1 MPPVVTTRPMT
12 RQERALLLAPP
23 VKLFGWWT
31 GVASAVLAFPLAFL
45 VVAFSTMF
53 LLPYAV
59 VIRVAIA
66 AGMIAAVAWYVG
78 IQRKA
83 RREYARLAAGA
94 EQEAAAGVVQSTIY
108 TITDAVAVAE
118 AEDEGLSYYLLLDD
132 GRTLFLS
139 GQYLYDPT
147 DNGFPWESFEI
158 VHVASGS
165 WVLRVVP
172 RGRPIAPS
180 WTRGPFSDAECAR
193 GGVPDDGTIQTR
205 DFEALKG
212 PAVRGGA

>member
-1 MPPVVTTRPMT
+1 MTYEEQALLRQPPVR
-12 RQERALLLAPP
+12 
-23 VKLFGWWT
+23 LFGWWT
-31 GVASAVLAFPLAFL
+31 GIVPAVLAFPLAFL
-45 VVAFSTMF
+45 VVAFTTLF
-53 LLPYAV
+53 LLPYPI
-59 VIRVAIA
+59 VIRVATA
-66 AGMIAAVAWYVG
+66 AGIAAAVAWYVG

-83 RREYARLAAGA
+83 RRQFAELAAGA
-94 EQEAAAGVVQSTIY
+94 EREAAAGVVRSTIY
-108 TITDAVAVAE
+108 TIRDAVAVAE

-139 GQYLYDPT
+139 GQYLYEPT

-180 WTRGPFSDAECAR
+180 WTRGPFLDAEYVSGA
-193 GGVPDDGTIQTR
+193 VPDDGTIETR
-205 DFEALKG
+205 DFDALKG
-212 PAVRGGA
+212 PGV